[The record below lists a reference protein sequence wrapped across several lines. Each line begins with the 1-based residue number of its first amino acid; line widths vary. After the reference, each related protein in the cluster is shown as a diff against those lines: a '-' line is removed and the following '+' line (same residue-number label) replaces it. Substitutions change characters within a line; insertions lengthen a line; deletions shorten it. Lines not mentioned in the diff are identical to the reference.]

1 MPAAMLLVWASVPL
15 LTSLISAQ
23 EVPGSSACC
32 PQVFL
37 SSSDLLADTQ
47 TPALGIFTLASQR
60 IANNSHPVYVK
71 HADNDQD
78 FFLYFRQ
85 SGRPHCP
92 VSHIL

>member
-1 MPAAMLLVWASVPL
+1 MPGRMLLVWAAL
-15 LTSLISAQ
+15 LRSNFICGQ
-23 EVPGSSACC
+23 EVSAGTPCC

-37 SSSDLLADTQ
+37 SSQDLLADKQ
-47 TPALGIFTLASQR
+47 APALGIFTLASQR

-85 SGRPHCP
+85 SGG
-92 VSHIL
+92 SGA